1 VDKYLNYK
9 AETDK
14 ILISMVKVDCEFV
27 RKNLAP
33 KFKQNPSDIG
43 LAKKIFSFMLQDNC
57 TDDPLWLEAGE
68 AIHKGGEKDF
78 GLAKNLGKGYYR
90 MEKFDKAEFYFKEA
104 IEIAPSNNEK
114 ADMLIL
120 LGGNESRKGDKIQ
133 ARGLYRQAA
142 DLGNK
147 EGYEKIGDLYAG
159 SFNECAK
166 KESYAEDRL
175 VYIAAYDMYARS
187 GNQQKMAQAKAQF
200 PSVSE
205 IFDLNWVEGETKK
218 VGCWI
223 NESVV
228 LKTRGKD

>member
-1 VDKYLNYK
+1 
-9 AETDK
+9 
-14 ILISMVKVDCEFV
+14 MVKVDCEFV

-43 LAKKIFSFMLQDNC
+43 LAKKIFSFMLKDNC
-57 TDDPLWLEAGE
+57 TNDPLWLESGE
-68 AIHKGGEKDF
+68 AIHKSGEKDF
-78 GLAKNLGKGYYR
+78 GLAKNLGLGYYR
-90 MEKFDKAEFYFKEA
+90 MDKFDKAEYYFKEA
-104 IEIAPSNNEK
+104 IEIAPSENEK
-114 ADMLIL
+114 AEMLIL
-120 LGGNESRKGDKIQ
+120 LGGNEVRKGDKIQ
-133 ARGLYRQAA
+133 ARTLFRQAA

-147 EGYEKIGDLYAG
+147 EGYEKIGDLYYG

-175 VYIAAYDMYARS
+175 VYIAAYDMYARA
-187 GNQQKMAQAKAQF
+187 GDQQKMAQAKAQF

-205 IFDLNWVEGETKK
+205 IFDLNWVEGEPKK